1 MSASQKLR
9 WGRLVNELTYL
20 HEEGEFL
27 ENINKASAPEFHE
40 HYQDFCERLSIDI
53 DALNRE
59 NAERVRKIYGLEGA
73 DSGVEETKKALCDL
87 QQQLAR
93 YVEPTVFPIDPEEG
107 EERNTNEYEMTQ
119 DDTELHEVFNKVFRK
134 IALLLH
140 PDRLSPDLSDAER
153 QNSIENFNKA
163 RKALEDK
170 KYFILLT
177 MAKELNIKTPR
188 NYSQQI
194 RWMKKEVQRLNSH
207 IRTQKATYNYLF
219 SECDTCDEKDVVIRQ
234 FIRHLFGINLTK

>member
-1 MSASQKLR
+1 M
-9 WGRLVNELTYL
+9 NELTYL

-27 ENINKASAPEFHE
+27 EDINRASGPEFHE

-59 NAERVRKIYGLEGA
+59 NEERLRKIYGVDGIPA
-73 DSGVEETKKALCDL
+73 GVEETKKALCDL
-87 QQQLAR
+87 QQQLSR
-93 YVEPTVFPIDPEEG
+93 YIEPTVFPIDADEQ
-107 EERNTNEYEMTQ
+107 EERNTNEYKMTQ

-134 IALLLH
+134 IALILH
-140 PDRLSPDLSDAER
+140 PDRLSPDLSDEER
-153 QNSIENFNKA
+153 QNSIEDFNKA

-170 KYFILLT
+170 KYFILLA

-194 RWMKKEVQRLNSH
+194 RWMKKEVQRLNGH
-207 IRTQKATYNYLF
+207 IRTQKSTYNYLF
-219 SECDTCDEKDVVIRQ
+219 SECDTLDEKDMVVRQ
-234 FIRHLFGINLTK
+234 FMHHLFGINLAK